1 MKSLH
6 DHAYSFLISVLRE
19 ARMSAGVTQT
29 DLAERL
35 GNDQSFVSKYERCER
50 RLDYIELRS
59 ICLALELDPLSFL
72 RDFEKRLKLEG
83 ES

>member
-6 DHAYSFLISVLRE
+6 DRAYAFLIVALRE
-19 ARMSAGVTQT
+19 ARTAVGVTQT

-59 ICLALELDPLSFL
+59 ICLALDLDPLRFL
-72 RDFEKRLKLEG
+72 RDFEQRLKREG